1 MGKGIKW
8 TSNEDN
14 QLARSWVCTSEDPIK
29 GADQTTDSFWA
40 NVHGHWSSAAGGE
53 ARSTQAMKNRWSIL
67 NRSTQKFSGYFAQV
81 KGRKESGKTD
91 EDAMQDAHSLH
102 LSLEHEVFQ
111 HEGVWRTLSSSPK
124 WRVLPPSKKLAQLAE
139 SFDASDEVGDGGPTR
154 PVGCKKAK
162 RKALEET
169 SVDLKLQDLVRVQ
182 EDKNQLFA
190 DYMLLQMLLNSTSPQ
205 DVATLSQLKADY
217 VSKRS
222 RTDQPSTE

>member
-8 TSNEDN
+8 TTNEDN

-40 NVHGHWSSAAGGE
+40 N
-53 ARSTQAMKNRWSIL
+53 
-67 NRSTQKFSGYFAQV
+67 
-81 KGRKESGKTD
+81 
-91 EDAMQDAHSLH
+91 
-102 LSLEHEVFQ
+102 
-111 HEGVWRTLSSSPK
+111 

-139 SFDASDEVGDGGPTR
+139 SFDASDEVGDGDPTR

-182 EDKNQLFA
+182 EDKN
-190 DYMLLQMLLNSTSPQ
+190 
-205 DVATLSQLKADY
+205 
-217 VSKRS
+217 
-222 RTDQPSTE
+222 